1 MTADPKVELAVTTGA
16 AAAAAPATVGSVPTP
31 DVSAAPPGGERPSP
45 VGWWLEL
52 PTWQQVL
59 FSGTAAA
66 VCLAT
71 GGAVAY
77 AIALGGGTVVV
88 AGGGGMTTTIAIG
101 KGAMELAK
109 KIKV

>member
-1 MTADPKVELAVTTGA
+1 MTADPKLDFATATPGA
-16 AAAAAPATVGSVPTP
+16 AAAATPGPLPTP
-31 DVSAAPPGGERPSP
+31 DALAASSGNERTNP

-59 FSGTAAA
+59 FGGTAAA

-109 KIKV
+109 KIKA